1 MMLIISICGCRIS
14 LSLLIS
20 FVICHVM
27 CPKLLI
33 RWCLM
38 INLDMT
44 IFSLRMIALLSLAY
58 SGVDGFSCMIHCLL
72 AGNAPLMFIIAP
84 VWWLR
89 IIFAPLVCLAPCISM
104 TGIMDSCK
112 FASTRVLI
120 ASFTTEDERKFVAA
134 QSAIFLVSYH
144 LI

>member
-1 MMLIISICGCRIS
+1 
-14 LSLLIS
+14 
-20 FVICHVM
+20 
-27 CPKLLI
+27 
-33 RWCLM
+33 
-38 INLDMT
+38 
-44 IFSLRMIALLSLAY
+44 
-58 SGVDGFSCMIHCLL
+58 
-72 AGNAPLMFIIAP
+72 
-84 VWWLR
+84 
-89 IIFAPLVCLAPCISM
+89 LVCLAPCISM